1 MRTLQ
6 QGQCSVNVKSWQEFL
21 AAQGFSPG
29 AIDGVFGPKT
39 REATIRYQSAQG
51 LKPDGV
57 VGPVTLARSQQ
68 QGFKPRKERFE
79 IGPDKAEDVRE
90 ARPYFLLPLDEDQED
105 FRALAVERIKGWV
118 ERSVRA
124 KGPVTDL
131 YILSHGWHR
140 NFLGAVEAYD
150 KLSSRL
156 AVLLHRGRLQPP
168 EKYHPIFLTVH
179 WHSDPGE
186 NSWVDKAGRR
196 HKASFMENVRA
207 LFEPRDEQA
216 AADFAND
223 FEDLFDL
230 FSRMSAPSTEALSG
244 VIDADRLR
252 ALTTSLDKYN
262 LRDAARAE
270 RYDKAAAAWTCY
282 FESKPKRVL
291 VDQHEQPD
299 AFMGFSRAFITLVRF
314 LIGVLGIVVF
324 LGLLYRA
331 LVPIGG
337 GVWDLL
343 VAGWMALNET
353 APFVAALVQDWR
365 FWLVGLFIAAVLYLI
380 ATASLRTRHPER
392 TGGSM
397 PVLAVLAWVYLQVLF
412 MLPLLIYLFVTYFTG
427 GLFRRGLFDERF
439 GIRNKTTTETP
450 GLYPRYLLAEFARYP
465 LLLFKDAIVAD
476 SVLVKW
482 ADALNQQLAFWE
494 MQRKA
499 VDTGHRAAEVIA
511 GLVRDCPGLAQAR
524 FHFIGHSFGALVV
537 ANTVR
542 RLALE
547 ADLKRCL
554 PDGAI
559 HTLCLVQGAL
569 ASAWFEKEV
578 LLRQNVNG
586 AIAAIYSRYDSANG
600 FYYPLGNHG
609 RLAAGYVGL
618 LGKDF
623 TTEKQRGW
631 PMLVHPPV
639 LTPPSSTGRPRII
652 NIDAS
657 RLIYDGPVAM
667 GGGHGDIFKDDII
680 HLVWAVT
687 MVGVPVKPGQP
698 LSPRESTPPEQA
710 IVESRQVRPAKPA
723 LFRRPFRR

>member
-6 QGQCSVNVKSWQEFL
+6 QGQCSVNVKNWQEFL

-29 AIDGVFGPKT
+29 AIDGEFGPKT
-39 REATIRYQSAQG
+39 REATIRYQSALG

-68 QGFKPRKERFE
+68 QGFRPKKERFE
-79 IGPDKAEDVRE
+79 IGPDKTEDVRE
-90 ARPYFLLPLDEDQED
+90 SRPYFLLPLDGDQED
-105 FRALAVERIKGWV
+105 FRALVIERIKDWV
-118 ERSVRA
+118 DRSVRA
-124 KGPVTDL
+124 KGLVTDL
-131 YILSHGWHR
+131 YVLSHGWHR

-156 AVLLHRGRLQPP
+156 AALLHRGRLRPP

-230 FSRMSAPSTEALSG
+230 FSRMSAPGTEAISG
-244 VIDADRLR
+244 VIDEDRLR
-252 ALTTSLDKYN
+252 ALTASLDKYN
-262 LRDAARAE
+262 LRDASRAE
-270 RYDKAAAAWTCY
+270 RYDKTAAVWTCY

-291 VDQHEQPD
+291 VDQHEKPD
-299 AFMGFSRAFITLVRF
+299 AFMGFPRAFATLVRF

-337 GVWDLL
+337 GVWELL
-343 VAGWMALNET
+343 VEGWMALNEA
-353 APFVAALVQDWR
+353 APFAAALVQDWR
-365 FWLVGLFIAAVLYLI
+365 LWLVGLFVGAVLYLI

-392 TGGSM
+392 TGGGV
-397 PVLAVLAWVYLQVLF
+397 PVLAVLSWVYLQALF
-412 MLPLLIYLFVTYFTG
+412 MLPLLAYLFVTYFTG

-439 GIRNKTTTETP
+439 GIRNKTTSEAP

-465 LLLFKDAIVAD
+465 LLLFKDAVAPD
-476 SVLVKW
+476 SALVRL
-482 ADALNQQLAFWE
+482 ADALNEQLAFWE

-499 VDTGHRAAEVIA
+499 VDTGHRAAEVLA

-524 FHFIGHSFGALVV
+524 IHFVGHSFGSLVV
-537 ANTVR
+537 ANIVR

-547 ADLKRCL
+547 ADLKRCI

-569 ASAWFEKEV
+569 ASAWIEKEAA
-578 LLRQNVNG
+578 LRQSVNG

-618 LGKDF
+618 VGEDF
-623 TTEKQRGW
+623 QTEKQGGW
-631 PMLVHPPV
+631 PMLVHPPA
-639 LTPPSSTGRPRII
+639 LTPSSSTGRPRII

-657 RLIYDGPVAM
+657 RLIYEGPVAV

-680 HLVWAVT
+680 HLIWAVT
-687 MVGVPVKPGQP
+687 TVGVPVGRGQP
-698 LSPRESTPPEQA
+698 ALQQETSVPEQA
-710 IVESRQVRPAKPA
+710 VVASKPSRPARPA
-723 LFRRPFRR
+723 VTRRPFRR

>member
-6 QGQCSVNVKSWQEFL
+6 QGQCSVNVKCWQEFL
-21 AAQGFSPG
+21 ATQGFSPG
-29 AIDGVFGPKT
+29 AIDGEFGPNT
-39 REATIRYQSAQG
+39 REATIRYQSANG

-57 VGPVTLARSQQ
+57 VGPLTLARSQQ
-68 QGFKPRKERFE
+68 QGFKPPKERFE
-79 IGPDKAEDVRE
+79 IGPDKAGDVRE
-90 ARPYFLLPLDEDQED
+90 LRPYFLLPLDEDQAD
-105 FRALAVERIKGWV
+105 FRTMVIKRIKSWV
-118 ERSVRA
+118 EQSVSA

-140 NFLGAVEAYD
+140 NFLSAVAAYD
-150 KLSSRL
+150 RLSSRL

-186 NSWVDKAGRR
+186 NFWVDKDGRR
-196 HKASFMENVRA
+196 HKADFMEKVRT
-207 LFEPRDEQA
+207 LFEPRDEPA

-223 FEDLFDL
+223 FEDLFEL
-230 FSRMSAPSTEALSG
+230 FSRMAAPSTEALSG
-244 VIDADRLR
+244 VIDADRLH
-252 ALTTSLDKYN
+252 ALTASLDKYN
-262 LRDAARAE
+262 LRDAYHAE
-270 RYDKAAAAWTCY
+270 RYDKAAAVWTCY

-291 VDQHEQPD
+291 VDQQEKPE

-337 GVWDLL
+337 GVWELL
-343 VAGWMALNET
+343 VEGWMALNEA

-380 ATASLRTRHPER
+380 GVASLCTRHPEKAGR
-392 TGGSM
+392 GV
-397 PVLAVLAWVYLQVLF
+397 PVLTVLAWVYLQVLF
-412 MLPLLIYLFVTYFTG
+412 ILPLLGYLFVTYFTG

-439 GIRNKTTTETP
+439 GIRNKSTTETP

-465 LLLFKDAIVAD
+465 LLLFKDAVPPD
-476 SVLVKW
+476 SALVKW
-482 ADALNQQLAFWE
+482 ADSLNQQLAFWE

-511 GLVRDCPGLAQAR
+511 ELVRGCPGLAQAR
-524 FHFIGHSFGALVV
+524 IHFIGHSFGALVV

-542 RLALE
+542 RLAL
-547 ADLKRCL
+547 DTNLRPHI

-569 ASAWFEKEV
+569 GSGWFEKETA
-578 LLRQNVNG
+578 LRQSVNG

-623 TTEKQRGW
+623 TTEKQGGW
-631 PMLVHPPV
+631 PMLVHPPT
-639 LTPPSSTGRPRII
+639 LAPPSPAGRPRIL

-657 RLIYDGPVAM
+657 RLIYEGPVAL
-667 GGGHGDIFKDDII
+667 GGGHGDIFKDDVL
-680 HLVWAVT
+680 HLIWAVT
-687 MVGVPVKPGQP
+687 VIGVPVKPGRPIASQEAAA
-698 LSPRESTPPEQA
+698 SEQA
-710 IVESRQVRPAKPA
+710 VVTTKQARPAKPA